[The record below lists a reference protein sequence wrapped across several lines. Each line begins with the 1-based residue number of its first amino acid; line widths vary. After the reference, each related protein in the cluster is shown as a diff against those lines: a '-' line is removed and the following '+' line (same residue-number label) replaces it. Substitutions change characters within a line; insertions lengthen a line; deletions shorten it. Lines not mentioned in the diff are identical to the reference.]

1 MESHV
6 VLDFQLSA
14 SSSKYSLSGADKGRL
29 NLNYTFNTT
38 TSEIETYGG
47 WIAAEDDSVPW
58 LQVDFIT
65 NVTISGISTQGE
77 DEGEAWVTSYE
88 ISYGY
93 SKNSLLDYQ
102 VDGQVKVKVRPVMI
116 FSRSISIHST
126 GKE

>member
-29 NLNYTFNTT
+29 NLNYTFNTN
-38 TSEIETYGG
+38 TSAIETYGG
-47 WIAAEDDSVPW
+47 WIAADDDSVPW

-65 NVTISGISTQGE
+65 NVTISGIATQGE
-77 DEGEAWVTSYE
+77 DEVEAWVTSYE

-93 SKNSLLDYQ
+93 SKNSLQDYQ
-102 VDGQVKVKVRPVMI
+102 VDGQVKVKVNSEILVYEI
-116 FSRSISIHST
+116 CTKSIVYP
-126 GKE
+126 